1 MSVPL
6 LASVRR
12 ARRLPSRLALF
23 ALGATAVACAPSA
36 APTPTPVPA
45 PAPARPVAPPAVS
58 LAESPVN
65 WQLMDLAIDGIAGT
79 GAERAHRELLAGRQ
93 PARTVVVAVIDGGID
108 TAHVDLRSVLWRN
121 ERERGGNG
129 TDDDGNGYA
138 DDVRGWNFIGGA
150 NGANVHHDTFELTRL
165 YAACAAARRNGTN
178 GTSVGGSHCAQVT
191 EAYGAKRAE
200 ITGTLQQIDN
210 IGRAMDNAV
219 RVLRTAIPGEL
230 TAASVQA
237 LTTTNPQVSQARQV
251 FLQLDANGLSPAVL
265 EEAREAYGN
274 QAKYGLDTL
283 FNPRPVVGDD
293 YANGG
298 ERGYGNS
305 DIAGP
310 DAKHGTHVAGIIAA
324 VRGNGEG
331 LDGVTNGVRIMGVR
345 AVPDGDERDKD
356 VANAIRYAVDNGA
369 HIINMSFGKG
379 WSPEKPLVDAA
390 VRYAESK
397 GVLLVHAA
405 GNDAE
410 DIDVTPNFPSA
421 VLEDG
426 TRARLWL
433 EVGASSWKG
442 GPELAAP
449 FSNYGKTR
457 VDLFAPG
464 ADIFST
470 VPGGAYKRESGTSMA
485 APVVSGVAA
494 LLMAYYPELTAAD
507 VREILL
513 ASVTKL
519 GDVAVQPPGA
529 PPTARVPFGELS
541 ATGGIVNAYEAVKL
555 AEARRAARR
564 Q

>member
-1 MSVPL
+1 MSVSLPTSTSRVSSF
-6 LASVRR
+6 LAAVAITS
-12 ARRLPSRLALF
+12 L
-23 ALGATAVACAPSA
+23 VACAPASA
-36 APTPTPVPA
+36 PSTAPA
-45 PAPARPVAPPAVS
+45 PVAPASPARPVAQPAVS
-58 LAESPVN
+58 LPESPVN
-65 WQLMDLAIDGIAGT
+65 WQLMDLAVDGIAGT

-93 PARTVVVAVIDGGID
+93 PGRTVVVAVIDGGID
-108 TAHVDLRSVLWRN
+108 TAHVDLRSVLWQN

-129 TDDDGNGYA
+129 ADDDNNGYA
-138 DDVRGWNFIGGA
+138 DDLRGWNFIGGA

-165 YAACAAARRNGTN
+165 YAACSAARRNGASN
-178 GTSVGGSHCAQVT
+178 GTANGADCAKVT
-191 EAYGAKRAE
+191 EAYGEKRAE

-219 RVLRTAIPGEL
+219 RVLKTAISGDVNKQ
-230 TAASVQA
+230 SVTA
-237 LTTTNPQVSQARQV
+237 LTTTNPQVNQARQL
-251 FLQLDANGLSPAVL
+251 FLQLDENGLSPAVIA
-265 EEAREAYGN
+265 EAREAYGS

-283 FNPRPVVGDD
+283 FDPRSVVGDN
-293 YANGG
+293 YANGD
-298 ERGYGNS
+298 ERRYGNS

-324 VRGNGEG
+324 VRGNGIG
-331 LDGVTNGVRIMGVR
+331 LDGVANGVRIMGLR

-379 WSPEKPLVDAA
+379 WSPNKPLVDAA

-405 GNDAE
+405 GNDGE
-410 DIDVTPNFPSA
+410 DIDVTPNFPNA
-421 VLEDG
+421 VLADG
-426 TRARLWL
+426 TRARLWI

-442 GPELAAP
+442 GTEVAAS

-470 VPGGAYKRESGTSMA
+470 VPGGEYARESGTSMA

-507 VREILL
+507 VREILM

-519 GDVAVQPPGA
+519 GDVTVQPPGA
-529 PPTARVPFGELS
+529 PPTARVKFGELS
-541 ATGGIVNAYEAVKL
+541 VTGGIVNAYDAVKM

>member
-1 MSVPL
+1 MPFPVQSARL
-6 LASVRR
+6 LSY
-12 ARRLPSRLALF
+12 AL
-23 ALGATAVACAPSA
+23 ALGALAACAPASS
-36 APTPTPVPA
+36 PSTA
-45 PAPARPVAPPAVS
+45 PAPVAARPAAPSAPLAPPPAVS
-58 LAESPVN
+58 LPESPVN
-65 WQLMDLAIDGIAGT
+65 WQLKDLATDGITGT
-79 GAERAHRELLAGRQ
+79 GSERALRELLAGRT
-93 PARTVVVAVIDGGID
+93 PGRTVVVAVIDGGID
-108 TAHVDLRSVLWRN
+108 TAHVDLRAVLWSN
-121 ERERGGNG
+121 DKERGGTG
-129 TDDDGNGYA
+129 RDDDGNGYI
-138 DDVRGWNFIGGA
+138 DDLRGWNFIGGA
-150 NGANVHHDTFELTRL
+150 NGENVHHDTFELTRL
-165 YAACAAARRNGTN
+165 YAACGAERRNG
-178 GTSVGGSHCAQVT
+178 GMASAAREKECADLA
-191 EAYGAKRAE
+191 EAYAEKRTE
-200 ITGTLQQIDN
+200 VVQTLGQIEN
-210 IGRAMDNAV
+210 IGRALDGAV

-230 TAASVQA
+230 TKASVEA
-237 LTTTNPQVSQARQV
+237 LSTTNPQVSQARQL
-251 FLQLDANGLSPAVL
+251 FLQLDENGIGPDMLA
-265 EEAREAYGN
+265 EAREAYGS

-283 FNPRPVVGDD
+283 FNPRGIVGDD
-293 YANGG
+293 YANGAQ
-298 ERGYGNS
+298 RTYGNS

-310 DAKHGTHVAGIIAA
+310 DAKHGSHVAGIIAA

-331 LDGVTNGVRIMGVR
+331 LDGVTDGVRIMGVR

-379 WSPEKPLVDAA
+379 YSPEKALVDDA

-410 DIDVTPNFPSA
+410 NIDETPNFPTA
-421 VLEDG
+421 ALADG
-426 TRARLWL
+426 RRASLWI

-442 GPELAAP
+442 GTSIAAP

-464 ADIFST
+464 EDIYSA
-470 VPGGAYKRESGTSMA
+470 VPGSKYERQSGTSMA

-507 VREILL
+507 VKQILL

-519 GDVAVQPPGA
+519 GDVQVQPPGA
-529 PPTARVPFGELS
+529 PPTARARFGDLS
-541 ATGGIVNAYEAVKL
+541 ATGGIVNAFEAVKQ